1 MGKTVKEEAE
11 VVEQEVVAAEA
22 PTDTD
27 DAATLPD
34 PVEDEDSEANP
45 VDVDEDQADFG
56 EEPVDEEPALHP
68 EAKRALEQEYPVLRE
83 HGSHN
88 AAMKGLQTSPGYDPT
103 KL

>member
-22 PTDTD
+22 PTNTD

-34 PVEDEDSEANP
+34 PVEEGQEADP
-45 VDVDEDQADFG
+45 VDEDQADFG